1 MRSSAGSLPG
11 LRREFE
17 PDGGGGEGFANTGDV
32 LFVNPGQFDR
42 YLSAARQIADHATIL
57 PGTGIVFQRER
68 VGSRGP
74 EPLRDKAQQAMY
86 VWYQKA
92 AVPHVPADSA
102 DLREAEYMLA
112 CWRHAH
118 RGLTGANSLD
128 ELADASGLAK
138 HSLANWWAF
147 LQAEEPAFRYL
158 DLTRLAWR
166 RPALNQGRI
175 EGSDFQKLI
184 DFSGEMAIQ

>member
-1 MRSSAGSLPG
+1 
-11 LRREFE
+11 
-17 PDGGGGEGFANTGDV
+17 

-57 PGTGIVFQRER
+57 PGTGIVFQREC

-158 DLTRLAWR
+158 DLTRMPGDGL
-166 RPALNQGRI
+166 P
-175 EGSDFQKLI
+175 
-184 DFSGEMAIQ
+184 

>member
-1 MRSSAGSLPG
+1 
-11 LRREFE
+11 
-17 PDGGGGEGFANTGDV
+17 
-32 LFVNPGQFDR
+32 
-42 YLSAARQIADHATIL
+42 
-57 PGTGIVFQRER
+57 
-68 VGSRGP
+68 
-74 EPLRDKAQQAMY
+74 
-86 VWYQKA
+86 
-92 AVPHVPADSA
+92 
-102 DLREAEYMLA
+102 MLA